1 MTNQQIDHVKS
12 TWGMVASLDT
22 EMVGGL
28 FYNRLFEIAPQIRG
42 MFRAPIPEQSKKLLT
57 MIGYVINKL
66 DKLDDIID
74 EVAKLAQRHV
84 QYGVKA
90 EHYGIVAEALLW
102 TLEKGLGEHWTDEV
116 KESWVLCYTTL
127 AGAMIAA
134 ANEVQIEQRA

>member
-1 MTNQQIDHVKS
+1 MTPQQIQHVKT
-12 TWGMVASLDT
+12 TWGMVASLDAET
-22 EMVGGL
+22 VGQL
-28 FYNRLFEIAPQIRG
+28 FYGRLFLIAPQIRP

-66 DKLDDIID
+66 DKLEDIID

-84 QYGVKA
+84 QYGVKPV
-90 EHYGIVAEALLW
+90 HYNIVAEALLW
-102 TLEKGLGEHWTDEV
+102 TLEKGLGEHWTEEV

-134 ANEVQIEQRA
+134 AGEGVQAA

>member
-1 MTNQQIDHVKS
+1 MTNEQIQHVKS

-102 TLEKGLGEHWTDEV
+102 TLEKGLGEHWTAEV
-116 KESWVLCYTTL
+116 KESWVLCYTIL

-134 ANEVQIEQRA
+134 ANEVQVEQRA